1 MSTQPLHLFE
11 GYGIELEYM
20 IVRDPSLE
28 LAPLAPELLSA
39 AAGEEGAEDVERGD
53 VAWSNELVAHVVEL
67 KTNGPAPRL
76 VGLDSAFQRNV
87 DEIQTLLAG
96 MGARLLPGGM
106 HPWMVPTRDS
116 QLFPGEYNEVYRT
129 FDRIFDCKHHGWSNL
144 QSTHINLPF
153 ANDDEFARL
162 HAAIRVALPI
172 LPALAASTPVMDGGS
187 TGFLD
192 NRMRVYRGNA
202 RRVPQVAGAVVP
214 EPVYSR
220 AEYEGE
226 LLASIYR
233 ALEPHDPEGV
243 LRHEW
248 ANSRGA
254 IARFDRMAIEI
265 RILDIQE
272 SPRADLA
279 VATGV
284 VELVRALVDERLSTH
299 DRQRG
304 AATAD
309 LAAILW
315 RVVDQGDQAV
325 IDDAAY
331 LELLGWRGT
340 PRCTAG
346 ELWGH
351 LIEQLVP
358 AREPARGTLDV
369 LVERGPLA
377 RRLMHA
383 CGDAPTRGR
392 LHEVWTELAD
402 CLGGGRLFLP

>member
-39 AAGEEGAEDVERGD
+39 AAGEEGAEDVDRGD

-96 MGARLLPGGM
+96 WGARLLPGGM

-202 RRVPQVAGAVVP
+202 RRVPQVSGSVVP

-272 SPRADLA
+272 CPRADLA

-284 VELVRALVDERLSTH
+284 IELVRALVDERLSLH

-309 LAAILW
+309 LAATLW
-315 RVVDQGDQAV
+315 RVVDEGDQAV

-331 LELLGWRGT
+331 LALLGWRGT

-383 CGDAPTRGR
+383 CGNAPTRGQ
-392 LHEVWTELAD
+392 LHEVWTELAG
-402 CLGGGRLFLP
+402 CLAGGRLFLP